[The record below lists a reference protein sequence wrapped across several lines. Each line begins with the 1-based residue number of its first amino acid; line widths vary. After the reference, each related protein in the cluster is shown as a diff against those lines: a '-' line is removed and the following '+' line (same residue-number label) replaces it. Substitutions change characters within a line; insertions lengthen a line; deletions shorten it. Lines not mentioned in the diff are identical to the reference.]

1 MKNNLLI
8 KMGLSLLFSSMFIQ
22 GYAKTSKTIEQAA
35 YETATRIVDG
45 ENADIPNQAEESKSL
60 DDNTTE
66 NYVPSAC
73 VDGCPTIDTD
83 ANKEESI
90 ALIAKETP
98 YESDYQK
105 PAENNDKDAQ
115 LKLIKLY
122 LAKYELER
130 TSQHQQQLLYWLKKA
145 DKNGVLQATNLL
157 GILYQFGGYGFPQDV
172 DKAIA
177 YYNKLVASN
186 DSYHKAIAES
196 ALAGT
201 YLWLSNYS
209 NGKYKND
216 YEKARYWYKK
226 AHEDGSVLLLDQA
239 LEQVDDLEREEK
251 QANAQ

>member
-1 MKNNLLI
+1 MKNNLLTKI
-8 KMGLSLLFSSMFIQ
+8 GLSLVLSFVFVQ

-35 YETATRIVDG
+35 YEAAIKAVDG
-45 ENADIPNQAEESKSL
+45 ENADIPNPAEEPKNL
-60 DDNTTE
+60 DAHTIE

-73 VDGCPTIDTD
+73 ADGCPIVDID
-83 ANKEESI
+83 ANKEESL
-90 ALIAKETP
+90 ALIAQETP
-98 YESDYQK
+98 YESNYIK
-105 PAENNDKDAQ
+105 LAENNDKDAQ

-122 LAKYELER
+122 LAKCELER
-130 TSQHQQQLLYWLKKA
+130 TSHNQQQVLYWLEKA
-145 DKNGVLQATNLL
+145 DKNGLLQATNML

-186 DSYHKAIAES
+186 DSYHKAVAES
-196 ALAGT
+196 VLAGT

-226 AHEDGSVLLLDQA
+226 AYEDGSVLFLDRA
-239 LEQVDDLEREEK
+239 LEQVDELEREEK
-251 QANAQ
+251 QSNR